1 MTEFTFFLGLVSK
14 HRSEGYVTNALHA
27 LDRGVVLVINDY
39 TAPVVDL
46 HANLV
51 QTKTFGVWPTTDGD
65 EHNIGFEGL
74 LLAALRSLGFDSDGA
89 VVLLVC
95 GEDLGVQL
103 EFDAL
108 LGEDFLE

>member
-1 MTEFTFFLGLVSK
+1 MGK

-27 LDRGVVLVINDY
+27 LDRGVVLVINDD

-46 HANLV
+46 HAKFV
-51 QTKTFGVWPTTDGD
+51 QTKTFGVWPTPDGD

-74 LLAALRSLGFDSDGA
+74 LLAALRSLSLDSDSA

-103 EFDAL
+103 ELDAL
-108 LGEDFLE
+108 LSEDFLK